1 MFNIFIN
8 QYKTWTGIW
17 VYKCIISCLTRIY
30 TWCLSVWPLS
40 RKIPKQVTNWVI
52 DYLIYDVLSI
62 QVWIYIFFSWFQ
74 TYIDLFYCNCRV
86 VMHQYCWMTRRHLPG
101 RRRRSRTTT
110 QLEGL
115 KWLTRLNQQWN
126 KFVQLLFPV
135 LIYLP
140 SLQGIVLSLSVYIQI
155 LYFSKYEIR

>member
-1 MFNIFIN
+1 MFNIFIS

-30 TWCLSVWPLS
+30 TWCLSVWPLA
-40 RKIPKQVTNWVI
+40 RKIPKQVTNWLFNLWCI
-52 DYLIYDVLSI
+52 IN
-62 QVWIYIFFSWFQ
+62 VWISFFSPWFQ
-74 TYIDLFYCNCRV
+74 TYIDLFYCNSRV
-86 VMHQYCWMTRRHLPG
+86 VMHQYCWMTRRHLSG
-101 RRRRSRTTT
+101 RRRLRRTTT